1 MSRFK
6 QFPLHPFLFG
16 LYPVL
21 ALVAHNLDQ
30 IKPVVA
36 WRSIIVL
43 SLLNLI
49 IFVLFQVVFRNWHRS
64 AVASVLFA
72 ILFYSYGHF
81 YEVLNNS
88 KSILSL
94 LARHRYLFPLS
105 LGFLIA
111 GLLWVR
117 QNSQKFTSTTPFLNL
132 ISIIV
137 VFFPLIQ
144 IAAFKIKM
152 QIVYSEYQ
160 EEGYRSQ
167 QIAQDKGIEI
177 YPDIYY
183 IILDGYSR
191 DDILLENY
199 GYDNTPFITT
209 MIDMG
214 FFIARCS
221 QSNYAQTEL
230 SMASAL
236 NMNYLDN
243 LGDSF
248 VEGSEDR
255 SDLWPLLDYGLVR
268 QLLEDIGYKSVAF
281 ETGFYWIQWED
292 ADFYLAPIKSRETGE
307 TLFGRGFNSFEEML
321 IQTTMGRILIDTDL
335 IKQIREFFPQIE
347 SSDLLVRNRT
357 LFVLDQLRFDK
368 VPAILGPKFVYAHIL
383 SPHDPFVFGP
393 NGESAQP
400 GENFTYIDQVIFI
413 NSQIEEIVSE
423 IIKNSEIPPIIILQG
438 DHGYGTQSGR
448 MAILNAIYLPNLL
461 NENVY
466 PDMTP
471 VNTFRLVFNEFF
483 GGEYVFLEDVS
494 YYSTYEKPYDYEV
507 IPRFRQDCGE

>member
-88 KSILSL
+88 NSILSL

-117 QNSQKFTSTTPFLNL
+117 QNSQKFTSTTPLLNL

-137 VFFPLIQ
+137 VIFPLIQ

-152 QIVYSEYQ
+152 QKVYSEYQ
-160 EEGYRSQ
+160 DEGYRSQ

-177 YPDIYY
+177 YP
-183 IILDGYSR
+183 
-191 DDILLENY
+191 
-199 GYDNTPFITT
+199 
-209 MIDMG
+209 
-214 FFIARCS
+214 
-221 QSNYAQTEL
+221 
-230 SMASAL
+230 
-236 NMNYLDN
+236 
-243 LGDSF
+243 
-248 VEGSEDR
+248 
-255 SDLWPLLDYGLVR
+255 GL
-268 QLLEDIGYKSVAF
+268 
-281 ETGFYWIQWED
+281 
-292 ADFYLAPIKSRETGE
+292 
-307 TLFGRGFNSFEEML
+307 
-321 IQTTMGRILIDTDL
+321 
-335 IKQIREFFPQIE
+335 
-347 SSDLLVRNRT
+347 
-357 LFVLDQLRFDK
+357 
-368 VPAILGPKFVYAHIL
+368 
-383 SPHDPFVFGP
+383 
-393 NGESAQP
+393 
-400 GENFTYIDQVIFI
+400 
-413 NSQIEEIVSE
+413 
-423 IIKNSEIPPIIILQG
+423 
-438 DHGYGTQSGR
+438 
-448 MAILNAIYLPNLL
+448 
-461 NENVY
+461 
-466 PDMTP
+466 TP